1 MRSAFVLNSSAR
13 PGRAANRRLG
23 KAHSACAS
31 SGAPPS
37 IAAPPMRSTRASRK
51 IRDSLV
57 KMCIRD
63 SVVAGVVDDAMLTLR
78 GCAGFEFSR
87 DPICCAVSIH
97 HRLAQKDVLTLEDLH
112 GETLMLM
119 HRGWSN
125 YVDELRDDILRNHP
139 QIKIRDFSIYSLE
152 VFNHCESSEDVLM
165 VVKRWDTIHPLL
177 KILPVEWDYKI
188 PYGLLYSPAP
198 SKTVQRFLSAI
209 QAVRESEA
217 E

>member
-1 MRSAFVLNSSAR
+1 
-13 PGRAANRRLG
+13 
-23 KAHSACAS
+23 
-31 SGAPPS
+31 
-37 IAAPPMRSTRASRK
+37 
-51 IRDSLV
+51 
-57 KMCIRD
+57 
-63 SVVAGVVDDAMLTLR
+63 
-78 GCAGFEFSR
+78 
-87 DPICCAVSIH
+87 
-97 HRLAQKDVLTLEDLH
+97 
-112 GETLMLM
+112 MLM

>member
-1 MRSAFVLNSSAR
+1 MF
-13 PGRAANRRLG
+13 
-23 KAHSACAS
+23 
-31 SGAPPS
+31 
-37 IAAPPMRSTRASRK
+37 
-51 IRDSLV
+51 
-57 KMCIRD
+57 
-63 SVVAGVVDDAMLTLR
+63 DDAMLTLR